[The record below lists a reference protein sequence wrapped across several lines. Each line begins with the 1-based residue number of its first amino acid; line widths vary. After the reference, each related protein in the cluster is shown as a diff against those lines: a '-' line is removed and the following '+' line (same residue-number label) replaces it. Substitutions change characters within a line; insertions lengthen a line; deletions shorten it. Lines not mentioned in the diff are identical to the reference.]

1 MDLEEAVL
9 LALRS
14 RWVRVLN
21 RQDLFV
27 PGDIG
32 ILLRRD
38 KDRSIV
44 RFGKFQQVLQNNHI
58 EVI

>member
-32 ILLRRD
+32 ILLRQD
-38 KDRSIV
+38 KDRCIV

>member
-9 LALRS
+9 LALRG
-14 RWVRVLN
+14 RWVRVLD
-21 RQDLFV
+21 RRDIYV

-38 KDRSIV
+38 QDRSIV
-44 RFGKFQQVLQNNHI
+44 RFGKFQQVLQNSHI
-58 EVI
+58 EVL